1 MPIASYQTFCRDYT
15 TNYDLRGIIEGTLW
29 LEEVVGLEHEAGS
42 VIYSNI
48 KSQVGF
54 NFGIVYMII
63 TQYSN

>member
-15 TNYDLRGIIEGTLW
+15 TNYDLRGIIEGPPW
-29 LEEVVGLEHEAGS
+29 LDVVVGLEHEAGKCN
-42 VIYSNI
+42 IPNI